1 MTARPLAGLRAGLLA
16 LGLTAFAARSSVAQE
31 LAVPVSVQIPILAK
45 ILNFDRNFTE
55 RAGGRLTI
63 GVLYQSRYRTSAN
76 VAAEVCRALEQLPPS
91 AFGALE
97 SLERTCIAIDL
108 DAISALDSVVK
119 RLGVRVLYVSPL
131 RAVHIEDVMA
141 VSRAAQITTF
151 TGVPRYVETGMAIGV
166 DLKRERPEIV
176 INLAAS
182 RAEGAD
188 LAAHLLKL
196 ARVVGEGSIGGGR

>member
-1 MTARPLAGLRAGLLA
+1 M
-16 LGLTAFAARSSVAQE
+16 
-31 LAVPVSVQIPILAK
+31 
-45 ILNFDRNFTE
+45 
-55 RAGGRLTI
+55 
-63 GVLYQSRYRTSAN
+63 
-76 VAAEVCRALEQLPPS
+76 
-91 AFGALE
+91 
-97 SLERTCIAIDL
+97 
-108 DAISALDSVVK
+108 VK

-131 RAVHIEDVMA
+131 RAVHVEDVTA
-141 VSRAAQITTF
+141 VTRAAQITTF

-166 DLKRERPEIV
+166 DLKREHPEIV

>member
-16 LGLTAFAARSSVAQE
+16 LSLAALAARSSAAQE
-31 LAVPVSVQIPILAK
+31 VAVPVSVQIPILAK
-45 ILNFDRNFTE
+45 ILNFDRKFTE

-63 GVLYQSRYRTSAN
+63 GVLYQSHYRTSAN
-76 VAAEVCRALEQLPPS
+76 VADEVCRALEQLPPS

-131 RAVHIEDVMA
+131 RAVHLEDVTA
-141 VSRAAQITTF
+141 VTRAAQITTF

-196 ARVVGEGSIGGGR
+196 ARVVGDASIGGGR

>member
-16 LGLTAFAARSSVAQE
+16 LGLAALASRPSAAQE
-31 LAVPVSVQIPILAK
+31 VAVPVSVQIPILAK
-45 ILNFDRNFTE
+45 ILNFDRRFTE

-76 VAAEVCRALEQLPPS
+76 VAAEVCRALEQLPPG

-131 RAVHIEDVMA
+131 RAVHLEDVTA

>member
-1 MTARPLAGLRAGLLA
+1 MIARPLAGLRAGLLA
-16 LGLTAFAARSSVAQE
+16 LSLAALAARSSAAQE
-31 LAVPVSVQIPILAK
+31 VAVPVSVQIPILAK
-45 ILNFDRNFTE
+45 ILNFDRKFTE

-76 VAAEVCRALEQLPPS
+76 VAAEVCRALEELPPS

-97 SLERTCIAIDL
+97 SLERTCVAIDL

-131 RAVHIEDVMA
+131 RAVHVEDVTA

-196 ARVVGEGSIGGGR
+196 ARVVGDGSIGGGR